1 MTSRSFS
8 LASSTEERSVDV
20 ELPIKGR
27 RFQRS
32 RHAEQQARSRSQ
44 DVGTSGFL
52 DCAGGSRPLQKSK
65 SVEMNLEKIAAPT
78 GTHHRSNTDSVDVD
92 KVAAAASGSR
102 KVEKKGSFLFRSSSL
117 LARLSGRAGQ
127 KKLHS
132 PSPLRRDDECHDT
145 SANHSDVTSSTL
157 SKTTSFSETTADH
170 GNVEVLR
177 SPDSA
182 DVRSTATCSCRSEQ
196 TKQDLSEACRSPV
209 VARTSPTRLLCRP
222 VAAVSRETVL
232 QGGERRRGLS
242 RQMSEDWMTS
252 RSRGAAE
259 VPCTVGGQSKTTSK
273 LMTGAQRMST
283 SAGNLLSRSTQL
295 TEDSTSVT
303 RASVSATATHCHD
316 ASLDAVVMTTTAAHL
331 PHSEYSLHVG
341 LHVTVSWSVCLSR
354 SCTVLK
360 R

>member
-1 MTSRSFS
+1 
-8 LASSTEERSVDV
+8 
-20 ELPIKGR
+20 
-27 RFQRS
+27 
-32 RHAEQQARSRSQ
+32 
-44 DVGTSGFL
+44 
-52 DCAGGSRPLQKSK
+52 
-65 SVEMNLEKIAAPT
+65 
-78 GTHHRSNTDSVDVD
+78 
-92 KVAAAASGSR
+92 
-102 KVEKKGSFLFRSSSL
+102 VEKKGSFLFRSSSL

-157 SKTTSFSETTADH
+157 SKTTSFSETRVDH

-209 VARTSPTRLLCRP
+209 VPRTSPTRLLCRP
-222 VAAVSRETVL
+222 VAVVSRETVL
-232 QGGERRRGLS
+232 QGGERSRGLS
-242 RQMSEDWMTS
+242 RQMSQDWMTS

-259 VPCTVGGQSKTTSK
+259 VPCTVGGQCKTTSK
-273 LMTGAQRMST
+273 LMTGAQRMSA

-316 ASLDAVVMTTTAAHL
+316 ASLDAVAMTTTAAHL

-341 LHVTVSWSVCLSR
+341 LDVTVSWSVCLSVCLSR